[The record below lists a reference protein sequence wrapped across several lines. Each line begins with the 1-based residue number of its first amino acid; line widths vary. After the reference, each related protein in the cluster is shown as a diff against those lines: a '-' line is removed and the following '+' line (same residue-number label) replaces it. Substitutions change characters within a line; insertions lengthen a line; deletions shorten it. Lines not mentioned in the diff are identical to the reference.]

1 MLAREKVFVSV
12 RGTSIRVTPHV
23 YNTAVDCQRLISCLK
38 QAISLAA

>member
-23 YNTAVDCQRLISCLK
+23 YNSATDVERLIACLK
-38 QAISLAA
+38 QTANVSR